1 MVWDLPV
8 AHCCF
13 NVHEL
18 LCSGSNEK
26 VYYPNSVLASKP
38 ISNFYR
44 SPDQWDTI
52 DFQIHATTPVEKI
65 GLLKEKMT
73 KYIEGLPQYWYP
85 TFRLL
90 CKDIEDSNRMKMA
103 LWMQHHMN
111 YQVNFLRTIL
121 CSSMKATESNNDT
134 DYGMWP
140 CRGAS
145 DSTDNL

>member
-1 MVWDLPV
+1 MTLITINGVVWCGGFAIDYTRLRYGILPL
-8 AHCCF
+8 AHCLF
-13 NVHEL
+13 VHDL

-44 SPDQWDTI
+44 SPDQWDSI

-85 TFRLL
+85 TFRLV

-111 YQVNFLRTIL
+111 YQVNFLHIN
-121 CSSMKATESNNDT
+121 SMF
-134 DYGMWP
+134 
-140 CRGAS
+140 
-145 DSTDNL
+145 